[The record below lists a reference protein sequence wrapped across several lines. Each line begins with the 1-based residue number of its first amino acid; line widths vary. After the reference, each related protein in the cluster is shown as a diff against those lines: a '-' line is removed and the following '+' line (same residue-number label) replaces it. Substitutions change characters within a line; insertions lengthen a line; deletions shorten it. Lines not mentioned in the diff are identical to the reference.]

1 MFDSMEE
8 ITQKLG
14 NCVVI
19 HRGRPF
25 FVYGGKS
32 RTSLHG
38 FYPDTGAEAAITLKD
53 PDLDFRNLGEKLGYI
68 NIENYN
74 QRAYR
79 ECLYL
84 MRQPVRRSIQ
94 GLSQTN
100 MFVSGFQGN
109 PRNINLP
116 RHQPSFQD
124 PIYRENAP
132 AFTAMLNNQ
141 YPTLA
146 TIRREMTTNP
156 DITSRAFHRD
166 WCILRDHSGIGP
178 FKLIY
183 KMDKVGYTED
193 IDRLVLAP
201 RFKLMQKDLN
211 NANRAAA

>member
-14 NCVVI
+14 NCLVI

-25 FVYGGKS
+25 FVYGGKT

-38 FYPDTGAEAAITLKD
+38 YYPESMAEASISLKD

-68 NIENYN
+68 NIETFN
-74 QRAYR
+74 QRPYR

-94 GLSQTN
+94 GLHQTN
-100 MFVSGFQGN
+100 MYVSMFQGN
-109 PRNINLP
+109 PRDINTP
-116 RHQPSFQD
+116 RHQPSFQEQF
-124 PIYRENAP
+124 YRENAGP
-132 AFTAMLNNQ
+132 FVAMLNNQ

-146 TIRREMTTNP
+146 TIRRQMTADLTV
-156 DITSRAFHRD
+156 TSRAFHRD
-166 WCILRDHSGIGP
+166 WSILRDHSGIGP
-178 FKLIY
+178 FKLMY